1 MNIEGRLNMTEVNE
15 TDRVK
20 RNTRTVD
27 FNGIEPP
34 YKYASEVR
42 ITTVTYPAGTPRI
55 TFKYLNGWDKFVTG
69 AGVVPRYYTYGVD
82 MNRSMWARVDT
93 HQLGV
98 CVNGLT
104 LQPKPMQSFKRS
116 RVFKMK
122 GERQEC
128 FRLSQKNGSSMA
140 DLRNS

>member
-1 MNIEGRLNMTEVNE
+1 MTEVNE

-104 LQPKPMQSFKRS
+104 LQPRPMQSFKRS

-140 DLRNS
+140 SLRNN

>member
-27 FNGIEPP
+27 FNGIETP
-34 YKYASEVR
+34 YEYASEGR

-55 TFKYLNGWDKFVTG
+55 TFKYLNGWGKFVTG

-93 HQLGV
+93 QQLGV
-98 CVNGLT
+98 CVNGLM
-104 LQPKPMQSFKRS
+104 LQLKPMQSFKRS
-116 RVFKMK
+116 TAFKMEGK
-122 GERQEC
+122 RQEY
-128 FRLSQKNGSSMA
+128 FRLSQKKESSMA
-140 DLRNS
+140 SLRNN